1 MIALRALRFFYRSC
15 EEALG
20 ALRLRFIRN
29 HFFYL
34 FEFSIFGKN
43 RDMALN
49 YDLREI
55 KSLAKKLEITL
66 RAIGEQ
72 FNIAVKSEE

>member
-1 MIALRALRFFYRSC
+1 
-15 EEALG
+15 
-20 ALRLRFIRN
+20 
-29 HFFYL
+29 
-34 FEFSIFGKN
+34 
-43 RDMALN
+43 MALN